1 MKNHNFLVMVRVP
14 IPIKVLN
21 EGQEAMVQWLRQ
33 TAHDQEV
40 LSLNPG
46 NVYWVDVSNATHR
59 YMKITKSKVAEWGT
73 PEKKYFYASADR
85 MGPLKP
91 L

>member
-1 MKNHNFLVMVRVP
+1 
-14 IPIKVLN
+14 
-21 EGQEAMVQWLRQ
+21 
-33 TAHDQEV
+33 
-40 LSLNPG
+40 
-46 NVYWVDVSNATHR
+46 
-59 YMKITKSKVAEWGT
+59 MKITKSKVAEWGT